1 MRRPQAR
8 EVAVEEGRWSQ
19 VPEEWQSYG
28 RDVGGT
34 DRGEPR
40 TAPGML
46 PRETAALALS

>member
-19 VPEEWQSYG
+19 IPELQSYG

-40 TAPGML
+40 MAPGML
-46 PRETAALALS
+46 PRETAAVALS